1 MKIKINGS
9 APVENVYW
17 PPWECSTADISSSLS
32 RRANTRKIILRFP
45 QRWQIHMFSSV
56 EKIKTNL
63 DGVWQFTE
71 VTVMFF
77 LENTVTAQNARCFA
91 MELSADNVL

>member
-1 MKIKINGS
+1 
-9 APVENVYW
+9 
-17 PPWECSTADISSSLS
+17 
-32 RRANTRKIILRFP
+32 
-45 QRWQIHMFSSV
+45 MFSSV